1 MKEGAKENLVAGDLS
16 GVPFGATAKLVD
28 IEGGVVRERVH
39 LEVGPEHLDGIQ
51 LRGVGGEEN
60 RVDGAV
66 AATEPGRGAS
76 MDVEAIPHEDD
87 GRTELS
93 AERPDKPKKV
103 WGDDVLV
110 GQERKVKSH
119 SASPG
124 GDGECRDHRDALMG
138 ASALI
143 KDGRLSHGRP
153 SATDE
158 WGHEKPAL
166 VQENKGCLQPPGV
179 FFYPGPLGSHPPLAR
194 RLVALAGPPLG
205 FLGTKPERPKQTADV
220 VGMILHPEAATN
232 EIDHA
237 GARPQVGGIPE
248 GRGPF
253 EEHVGKLLPVI
264 GFKLGRAARGGHG
277 REAIG
282 PLVTIRPKPSM
293 DRATVDTE
301 ASCDL
306 AGEEAF
312 LEQRD
317 GFQSPFL
324 EGLGISEGS
333 HVSPPNRSMRH

>member
-179 FFYPGPLGSHPPLAR
+179 FFTRGHWDRTHPWLAASSRSRAR
-194 RLVALAGPPLG
+194 RSG
-205 FLGTKPERPKQTADV
+205 FWGLNPR
-220 VGMILHPEAATN
+220 
-232 EIDHA
+232 
-237 GARPQVGGIPE
+237 
-248 GRGPF
+248 
-253 EEHVGKLLPVI
+253 
-264 GFKLGRAARGGHG
+264 
-277 REAIG
+277 
-282 PLVTIRPKPSM
+282 
-293 DRATVDTE
+293 DRSRRLMWWV
-301 ASCDL
+301 
-306 AGEEAF
+306 
-312 LEQRD
+312 
-317 GFQSPFL
+317 
-324 EGLGISEGS
+324 
-333 HVSPPNRSMRH
+333 